1 MSSDSGIKGA
11 RTLRTQGEQRKVF
24 AVEESFVGS
33 KEWKG
38 RKVKGKFER
47 VLKLKNCRSNKITI
61 IYQF

>member
-11 RTLRTQGEQRKVF
+11 RTLGTQGEQRKVF

-38 RKVKGKFER
+38 RKSKGSSRGF
-47 VLKLKNCRSNKITI
+47 
-61 IYQF
+61 

>member
-11 RTLRTQGEQRKVF
+11 RTLGTQGEQRKVF

-47 VLKLKNCRSNKITI
+47 VFQTQELQK
-61 IYQF
+61 